1 MAVMLETLRLY
12 YPLLTFTK
20 STGNAPRTIKYGS
33 KDLHLPPNT
42 MILPNLLGIQSH
54 PRYWGSD
61 RLLWRP
67 SRWTISSSYQNDG
80 LTEKLWTAPKGSYMP
95 WSEGPRG
102 CPGKKFS
109 QVEFVAAM
117 AGLFHRHRVEI
128 VKEDGEN
135 QEEAEKRVKALLDD
149 SAMVLLLQ
157 LMKSEKVGLRWVRK

>member
-80 LTEKLWTAPKGSYMP
+80 LTEELWTAPKGSYMP
-95 WSEGPRG
+95 WSEGPEGVR
-102 CPGKKFS
+102 
-109 QVEFVAAM
+109 
-117 AGLFHRHRVEI
+117 I

-157 LMKSEKVGLRWVRK
+157 LMKPEKAGLRWVRK